1 MNQDKMHET
10 ICNIT
15 ESQLIY
21 IIETCVYIP
30 AFICGFFLNVWA
42 LGMFCCK
49 LNKWNETRVYM
60 TNLAAADC
68 LFVLTLPVSLV
79 FKTKSVNTVCHVL
92 ESAYFVNRYM
102 SVFLITITAIDRYI
116 AIAYPLKA
124 KSIRSP
130 RKSAIVCGFL
140 WILLISIICTVKFAD
155 ERSEQEICFI
165 KVTKK
170 PSVFLLASV
179 IWGFLIPLAILSFCS
194 IRITTK
200 LIKKKHTHPQEV
212 KLIQKAINIIFAN
225 MIVFIICFLPLH
237 VALFIRFIADF
248 RKASCAVMEN
258 IELYVRLAA
267 ILANTNCCL
276 DAICYYF
283 VNKEF
288 QEASLKLSTKY
299 LSHLNQGSEKQGSEN
314 M

>member
-1 MNQDKMHET
+1 MHGT
-10 ICNIT
+10 VCNST
-15 ESQLIY
+15 ESQLTY
-21 IIETCVYIP
+21 IIETSVYIP
-30 AFICGFFLNVWA
+30 AFICGLLLNVWA
-42 LGMFCCK
+42 LWVFCSK
-49 LNKWNETRVYM
+49 LNKWSETRVYM

-68 LFVLTLPVSLV
+68 LFVLMLPVRLAY
-79 FKTKSVNTVCHVL
+79 KTKSVNTLCHVL

-124 KSIRSP
+124 KNLRSP

-140 WILLISIICTVKFAD
+140 WILLISIICTVKFVD
-155 ERSEQEICFI
+155 ERSEKEICFI
-165 KVTKK
+165 KITKK

-200 LIKKKHTHPQEV
+200 LIKKKNTHPQEV

-225 MIVFIICFLPLH
+225 MGVFFVCFLPLH

-248 RKASCAVMEN
+248 RKASCAEMEN
-258 IELYVRLAA
+258 IELFVSLAA

-299 LSHLNQGSEKQGSEN
+299 LSHLNQESEKQDSGN
-314 M
+314 I